1 LVVRSNEANE
11 ANNLTKFFLMETLKE
26 FIADA
31 KRRKIA
37 LGHFNISDIAGL
49 KAIVEAAVEVS
60 RIIGEKVPV
69 LIGTSEGERE
79 FIGPENAVSLVRNM
93 REELGHPIFL
103 NADHTYS
110 LDKVRDAAL
119 LGYDAIIF
127 DGAKLSFEENIA
139 QTRAAVELAK
149 KINPEIIVE
158 GELGYIG
165 QSSALLEK
173 LPEGVQISEEDLTT
187 PEDAARFV
195 KETGVDLF
203 APAVG
208 NIHGMM
214 VSGMEP
220 ALNINRIREI
230 AEAARV
236 PLVLHGGSGSKDAE
250 FVAAV
255 KNGCAIIHI
264 STEIRLAW
272 RKGLEKAF
280 AEKPKEVAPYK
291 LLAYSVLGIK
301 GIVAQRL
308 KLFRS

>member
-1 LVVRSNEANE
+1 MDSLREI
-11 ANNLTKFFLMETLKE
+11 
-26 FIADA
+26 IADA
-31 KRRKIA
+31 AKRKIA

-49 KAIVEAAVEVS
+49 KAIVLAAVEVS
-60 RIIGEKVPV
+60 KELGEEVPV

-79 FIGPENAVSLVRNM
+79 FLGAENAVSLVRNM
-93 REELGHPIFL
+93 REEFGHPIFL

-110 LDKVRDAAL
+110 LEKVREAAL
-119 LGYDAIIF
+119 LGYDSIIF
-127 DGAKLSFEENIA
+127 DGAKMSLEENIA

-165 QSSALLEK
+165 TSSALLEK
-173 LPEGVQISEEDLTT
+173 LPEGAQITEKDLTT

-208 NIHGMM
+208 NIHGML
-214 VSGMEP
+214 SGAENP
-220 ALNINRIREI
+220 ALNIARIGEI
-230 AEAARV
+230 AKAVSV
-236 PLVLHGGSGSKDAE
+236 PLVLHGGSGLKDEE
-250 FVAAV
+250 FVAAA
-255 KNGCAIIHI
+255 KNGVAVIHI
-264 STEIRLAW
+264 NTEIRLAW

-291 LLAYSVLGIK
+291 LLSYSVEEMKQVVG
-301 GIVAQRL
+301 QRL

>member
-1 LVVRSNEANE
+1 MDSLREI
-11 ANNLTKFFLMETLKE
+11 
-26 FIADA
+26 IADA
-31 KRRKIA
+31 AKRKIA

-49 KAIVEAAVEVS
+49 KAIVLAAVEVS
-60 RIIGEKVPV
+60 KELGEEVPV

-79 FIGPENAVSLVRNM
+79 FLGAENAVSLVRNM
-93 REELGHPIFL
+93 RGEFGHPIFL

-110 LDKVRDAAL
+110 LEKVREAAL
-119 LGYDAIIF
+119 LGYDSIIF
-127 DGAKLSFEENIA
+127 DGAKMSLEENIA

-165 QSSALLEK
+165 TSSALLEK
-173 LPEGVQISEEDLTT
+173 LPEGAQITEKDLTT

-208 NIHGMM
+208 NIHGML
-214 VSGMEP
+214 SGAENP
-220 ALNINRIREI
+220 ALNIARIGEI
-230 AEAARV
+230 AKAVSV
-236 PLVLHGGSGSKDAE
+236 PLVLHGGSGLKDEE
-250 FVAAV
+250 FVAAA
-255 KNGCAIIHI
+255 KNGMAIIHI
-264 STEIRLAW
+264 NTEIRLAW

-291 LLAYSVLGIK
+291 LLSYSVEEMKQVVG
-301 GIVAQRL
+301 QRL